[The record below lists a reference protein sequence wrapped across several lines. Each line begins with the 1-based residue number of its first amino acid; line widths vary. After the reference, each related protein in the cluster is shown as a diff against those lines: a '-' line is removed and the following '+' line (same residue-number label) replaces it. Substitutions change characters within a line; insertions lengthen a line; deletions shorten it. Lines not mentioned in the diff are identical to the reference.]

1 MQIIIRKTIF
11 QHLSNSSNDN
21 GILGMTR
28 LQQLAHSR
36 ICFKQNALSNLS
48 SGKTN
53 SDNMMI
59 QHLDI
64 QKISCLAMCLDA
76 KNLIH
81 M

>member
-1 MQIIIRKTIF
+1 MQIRKTILR
-11 QHLSNSSNDN
+11 HLLNSSKNN
-21 GILGMTR
+21 GILGITR
-28 LQQLAHSR
+28 LEQLAHSR
-36 ICFKQNALSNLS
+36 IYFKQNALSNLS

-59 QHLDI
+59 QHLDV
-64 QKISCLAMCLDA
+64 QKISCLAICLDV